1 MDSKKSKHNC
11 WSLFCDLSQII
22 IKLFARSIK
31 KLLMKP
37 RNYHVHNIYSN
48 YRTFYKIFFKL
59 KIQKKEFYIYP
70 HFGLIWLWAFT
81 TTDIYHLVCYV
92 VQLICELRIRPKF
105 NSLYWEKYLLHLS
118 YKVFN
123 SIDIRIR
130 PKTTITTLMKNM
142 GSLSKSSLWL
152 VLSISSF
159 NKNEIKLLYYISYRD
174 FLYKLVKTQNTANN
188 YLK

>member
-1 MDSKKSKHNC
+1 MNF
-11 WSLFCDLSQII
+11 L
-22 IKLFARSIK
+22 
-31 KLLMKP
+31 
-37 RNYHVHNIYSN
+37 
-48 YRTFYKIFFKL
+48 KL
-59 KIQKKEFYIYP
+59 KSQKAESYFFYSRFRLIYK
-70 HFGLIWLWAFT
+70 HWF
-81 TTDIYHLVCYV
+81 YHLICYV
-92 VQLICELRIRPKF
+92 VQLICELRIRPRF

-159 NKNEIKLLYYISYRD
+159 NKNEIKLLYCISYRD